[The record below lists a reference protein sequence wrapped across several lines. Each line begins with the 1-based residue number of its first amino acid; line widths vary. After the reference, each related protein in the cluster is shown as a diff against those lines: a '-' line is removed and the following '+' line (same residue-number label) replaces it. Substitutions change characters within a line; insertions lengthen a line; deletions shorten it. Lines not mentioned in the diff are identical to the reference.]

1 MNPIALGMI
10 LLGILIFVVGLL
22 FFSKQKKTAGIV
34 ISFVGLGT
42 AAAPILI
49 TLFLFG

>member
-10 LLGILIFVVGLL
+10 AIGILIFVVGLL
-22 FFSKQKKTAGIV
+22 LLAKQKKTAGIA

-42 AAAPILI
+42 VAAPLI
-49 TLFLFG
+49 VTLFLFG

>member
-10 LLGILIFVVGLL
+10 VIGILILVIGLL
-22 FFSKQKKTAGIV
+22 MFAKQKKTAGIV

-42 AAAPILI
+42 AAAPLII